1 MSEKPTDASEAAPIQ
16 QVDFERITALVSSE
30 FQIEESLIEHGVPTY
45 YLKQPQETKQAFLKL
60 LKSLESR
67 SLIAVLRKTSG
78 RIVLRII
85 PKPPVKPSNVMV
97 NWILLLATIATTFV
111 TGYLLSPGVIDPF
124 IGGATFTVAIL
135 AVLGTHEMGHKI
147 TASRKGIEATFPYFI
162 PGPPPFGTF
171 GAVIMQ
177 KSLPPNKDALF
188 DVGAD
193 GPVSG
198 FVIAAI
204 VSAIGL
210 TMLIPGP
217 HNPNATEIPS
227 PILWT
232 LLGRFL
238 ASFSLIPTAAN
249 GQDLFLHP
257 VTFAGYVGLLVTML
271 NLLPAAMLDGGHVA
285 RSILGEKPRLI
296 LSALSIIF
304 LLYEG
309 VYLMAFL
316 VLFMSL
322 YKHPGPLDDVS
333 SLSTGRKVFAVV
345 LVAVF
350 VLSWVSL
357 PV

>member
-1 MSEKPTDASEAAPIQ
+1 
-16 QVDFERITALVSSE
+16 
-30 FQIEESLIEHGVPTY
+30 
-45 YLKQPQETKQAFLKL
+45 
-60 LKSLESR
+60 
-67 SLIAVLRKTSG
+67 
-78 RIVLRII
+78 
-85 PKPPVKPSNVMV
+85 
-97 NWILLLATIATTFV
+97 
-111 TGYLLSPGVIDPF
+111 
-124 IGGATFTVAIL
+124 
-135 AVLGTHEMGHKI
+135 
-147 TASRKGIEATFPYFI
+147 
-162 PGPPPFGTF
+162 
-171 GAVIMQ
+171 MQ